1 MFNYFFVED
10 QLAEFETGEDVAIF
24 LKKDNLL
31 EDNLFRENFKE
42 ILQMIGRNDLA
53 RNFEIYLA
61 AGN

>member
-10 QLAEFETGEDVAIF
+10 QLAELETGEDVAIF

-53 RNFEIYLA
+53 RNFKIYLA